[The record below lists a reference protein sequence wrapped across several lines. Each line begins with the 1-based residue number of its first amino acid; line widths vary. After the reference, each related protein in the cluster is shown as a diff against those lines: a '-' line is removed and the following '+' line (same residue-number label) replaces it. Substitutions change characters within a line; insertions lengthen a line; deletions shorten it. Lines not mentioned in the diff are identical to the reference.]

1 MNDYVIISDVTCDLP
16 ASMAEDLG
24 VTVIPMDF
32 TMSGKV
38 YTHYPDAREMDFH
51 TFYERTKNGEMSVTS
66 QINGITYEQ
75 YFEPFLKAE
84 KDILYIAFSSELS
97 GTYQA
102 STITASE
109 LLERY
114 PERKLF
120 CIDSKAA
127 SVGEGMLV
135 YNTVQKKNEGMNID
149 DLKVWVEENRDHI
162 CHWFTVDDLNH
173 LKRGGRV
180 STVTAVV
187 GTALGIKPILH
198 VDSNGDLIPV
208 SNVRGRKK
216 SLETL
221 IERMQKT
228 CVNPEDQIIF
238 IGHGDDREAAEY
250 IKSLVLEKFRVKD
263 IIITDMGPII
273 GAHTGCG
280 IAALFYFGTEK

>member
-1 MNDYVIISDVTCDLP
+1 M
-16 ASMAEDLG
+16 G
-24 VTVIPMDF
+24 
-32 TMSGKV
+32 
-38 YTHYPDAREMDFH
+38 FH
-51 TFYERTKNGEMSVTS
+51 TFYERTKSGEMSVTS
-66 QINGITYEQ
+66 QINGTTYEKF
-75 YFEPFLKAE
+75 FEPVLKE
-84 KDILYIAFSSELS
+84 GKDILYIAFSSELS

-102 STITASE
+102 STIIAAY

-135 YNTVQKKNEGMNID
+135 LAALQKKNEGLSVD
-149 DLKVWVEENRDHI
+149 ELKTWVEEYRNHI

-180 STVTAVV
+180 SSVTAVV
-187 GTALGIKPILH
+187 GTALGIKPVLH

-221 IERMQKT
+221 VEHMEKT
-228 CVNPEDQIIF
+228 CVNPEEQIIF
-238 IGHGDDREAAEY
+238 IGHGDDMEAAEY
-250 IKSLVLEKFRVKD
+250 IKSLVQEKFRVKD

-280 IAALFYFGTEK
+280 IAALFFYGTEK

>member
-1 MNDYVIISDVTCDLP
+1 MNDYVIITDATCDLP
-16 ASMAEDLG
+16 ASMAENLG
-24 VTVIPMDF
+24 ITVIPMEF
-32 TMSGKV
+32 TMSGQV
-38 YTHYPDAREMDFH
+38 YTHYPDAHEMDFH

-66 QINGITYEQ
+66 QINGVTYEQ
-75 YFEPFLKAE
+75 YFEPVLKAG

-102 STITASE
+102 STITAGE

-120 CIDSKAA
+120 CVDSKAA
-127 SVGEGMLV
+127 SVGEGMLI
-135 YNTVQKKNEGMNID
+135 YAAVQKKNEGLSVD
-149 DLKVWVEENRDHI
+149 ELKIWVEQNRDHA

-180 STVTAVV
+180 SAVTAVV
-187 GTALGIKPILH
+187 GTALGIKPVLH

-208 SNVRGRKK
+208 ANIRGRKK

-221 IERMQKT
+221 VEHMEKT
-228 CVNPEDQIIF
+228 CVNPEDQTVF
-238 IGHGDDREAAEY
+238 IGHGDDMEAAKY
-250 IKSLVLEKFRVKD
+250 IKSLVQEKFRVKD

-280 IAALFYFGTEK
+280 IAALFFFGTEK